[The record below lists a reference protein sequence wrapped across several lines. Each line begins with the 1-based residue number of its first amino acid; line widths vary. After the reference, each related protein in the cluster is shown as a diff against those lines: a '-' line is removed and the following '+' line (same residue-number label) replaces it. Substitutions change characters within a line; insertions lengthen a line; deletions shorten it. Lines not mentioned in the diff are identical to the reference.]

1 MDDVHLHSVKAA
13 ATSSEVD
20 KTQAE
25 HRECANAELAQSPE
39 SPSHADNIK
48 ERNRIIRKI
57 DKHLLPQIF
66 VMYSF
71 SVLDRSNLGNARIA
85 GMSEE
90 IDISG
95 RRYDWL
101 GTAFYIAY
109 ILSQWLCIGWQ
120 VFPPHMWVAF
130 CAFGWGLVSTL
141 QAVCTTWSGLMISR
155 VFLGIMEACY
165 APGVTLYLSYFY
177 PREKAGFRVGIF
189 LSGSAAANAYGGIL
203 AYGISHARGAIA
215 PWRTLFIVEGI
226 PTCLLAIVTWFFLP
240 DGPGSARF
248 LSNREKEI
256 ATQFNA
262 QEMGPRPGIRALQKK
277 EALRA
282 VLDYRTYLPALMYF
296 GSNVAFASLPLFSPT
311 IISQMG
317 AFTKTQSQG
326 LSAPPYAICFFMIV
340 ICTSLSDRYKVRGPF
355 IVGEALLAAIGF
367 IILATTTGV
376 APRYFGLILG
386 TQMFV
391 CAALVL
397 TWASN
402 THENDSQRAVALAI
416 LATGGQLGPVVGTNI
431 FPIKD
436 KPYYRR
442 GMWVSCGSALIVAA
456 AASLQ
461 MLVLYRTNKKLDEEN
476 EARNEADGNEQAADL
491 RKDKGFRYIL

>member
-1 MDDVHLHSVKAA
+1 MDAVGLSEMKAQGS
-13 ATSSEVD
+13 TPPVE
-20 KTQAE
+20 QPRAE
-25 HRECANAELAQSPE
+25 HRECSAVEQAISSE
-39 SPSHADNIK
+39 SPNHADRIK
-48 ERNRIIRKI
+48 ERNRIIRKL

-85 GMSEE
+85 GMEDE

-120 VFPPHMWVAF
+120 VFPPHVWVAF
-130 CAFGWGLVSTL
+130 CAFAWGLVSTL
-141 QAVCTTWSGLMISR
+141 QAVCTTWTGLMISR

-189 LSGSAAANAYGGIL
+189 LSGSAAANAYGGVL
-203 AYGISHARGAIA
+203 AYGISQARGAIA

-248 LSNREKEI
+248 LSNHEKGI

-317 AFTKTQSQG
+317 VFTKVQSQG
-326 LSAPPYAICFFMIV
+326 LSAPPYVICFLMIV
-340 ICTSLSDRYKVRGPF
+340 LCTSLSDRYKVRGPF

-376 APRYFGLILG
+376 ASRYFGLVLG

-397 TWASN
+397 TWVSN

-436 KPYYRR
+436 KPFYRR

-461 MLVLYRTNKKLDEEN
+461 MFVLHRTNKKWDREN
-476 EARNEADGNEQAADL
+476 EARNEAEDNDQAAEL
-491 RKDKGFRYIL
+491 QKDKKFRYIL